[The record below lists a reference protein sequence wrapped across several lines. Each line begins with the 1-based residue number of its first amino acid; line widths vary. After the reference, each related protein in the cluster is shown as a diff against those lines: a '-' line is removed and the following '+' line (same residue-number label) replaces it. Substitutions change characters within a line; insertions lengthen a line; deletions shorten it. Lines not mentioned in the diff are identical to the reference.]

1 MFNSR
6 KVILYIAMSLDGYI
20 AGKDDDL
27 SFLSLVEKEGE
38 DYGYS
43 EFISSID
50 TVIMGRKT
58 FDKVLSFGIPF
69 PHSALKTYIIT
80 RTSRPPNELIE
91 FYNGDLSALIAG
103 LKQSSGKH
111 IFVDGGA
118 EIAAELMKNNLIDEL
133 VISII
138 PTLLG
143 DGVLLFKKFIPRSIL
158 KLQSVKTFP
167 SGLVQL
173 CYSMNAEEKL
183 P

>member
-1 MFNSR
+1 
-6 KVILYIAMSLDGYI
+6 MSLDGYI

-27 SFLSLVEKEGE
+27 SFLSIVEREGE

-58 FDKVLSFGIPF
+58 YDKVLSFGIPF
-69 PHSALKTYIIT
+69 PHGALKTYIIT
-80 RTSRPPNELIE
+80 RTSRPPKELIE
-91 FYNGDLSALIAG
+91 FYNGDLSVLIAG

-138 PTLLG
+138 PKLLG
-143 DGVLLFKKFIPRSIL
+143 EGVSLFKKFIPESTLIL
-158 KLQSVKTFP
+158 QGVKSFP

-173 CYSMNAEEKL
+173 CYSMKNDENFD
-183 P
+183 